1 MKIQFTASSIVPVKT
16 PSLPQNKKCTVK
28 RKPEAPVKDSRIW
41 GRFFYARSAYAP
53 FRIFRNNEYIT

>member
-1 MKIQFTASSIVPVKT
+1 MKMQFTASSIAPVKK
-16 PSLPQNKKCTVK
+16 PSRPKNKKYTVK

>member
-16 PSLPQNKKCTVK
+16 SSLPQNKKYTVK
-28 RKPEAPVKDSRIW
+28 RKPEAPAEDFHIW